1 MRTLCVIPAR
11 LASSRLPH
19 KPLQRIA
26 NQPLI
31 RVVAQRALDLGCFDH
46 VVVAADDKRICD
58 AVQGIDVEPVLT
70 RQHRSGTDRVAEVAA
85 LARFAAV
92 EIVVNLQGDEPF
104 VAESAVAGS
113 IDRVR
118 AGCGV
123 GTAAGPWAGE
133 DIEDPHT
140 VKVFVDSHGNAAGF
154 SRRATPPKGLAD
166 CAVLHHVGIYA
177 YRPAALAR
185 WAATG
190 PVAAEIAADLEQ
202 LRPLSYGERIGVAAT
217 AEPPAMGIN
226 TAEDLRRAELIMSVS
241 C

>member
-19 KPLQRIA
+19 KPLQPIA
-26 NQPLI
+26 SQPLI
-31 RVVAQRALDLGCFDH
+31 RLVAQRALDLGCFDH

-58 AVQGIDVEPVLT
+58 AVQGLDVESVLT
-70 RQHRSGTDRVAEVAA
+70 REHRSGTDRVAEVAG
-85 LARFAAV
+85 LARFAAA

-104 VAESAVAGS
+104 VAESAVEGS

-123 GTAAGPWAGE
+123 GTAGGPLAGDE
-133 DIEDPHT
+133 IDNPHT
-140 VKVFVDSHGNAAGF
+140 VKVFVDSRGNAAGF
-154 SRRATPPKGLAD
+154 SRQATPPEGLAD
-166 CAVLHHVGIYA
+166 GTVLNHVGIYA

-190 PVAAEIAADLEQ
+190 QVAAEVAENLEQ
-202 LRPLSYGERIGVAAT
+202 LRPLSYGESIGVAAI
-217 AEPPAMGIN
+217 AEPPVTGID
-226 TAEDLRRAELIMSVS
+226 TAEDLRRAELIMSAS

>member
-19 KPLQRIA
+19 KPLQAIA

-31 RVVAQRALDLGCFDH
+31 RLVAQRALALGCFDH

-70 RQHRSGTDRVAEVAA
+70 RQHRSGTDRVAEVAG

-123 GTAAGPWAGE
+123 GTAGGPLTGE
-133 DIEDPHT
+133 DIDNPHI
-140 VKVFVDSHGNAAGF
+140 VKVFVDSHGNATGF
-154 SRRATPPKGLAD
+154 SRRAPPERLAD
-166 CAVLHHVGIYA
+166 CTVLHHVGVYA

-190 PVAAEIAADLEQ
+190 QVAAEVVADLEQ
-202 LRPLSYGERIGVAAT
+202 LRPLSYGESIGVAAI
-217 AEPPAMGIN
+217 AEPPATGIN
-226 TAEDLRRAELIMSVS
+226 TAEDLRCAELIMSAS